1 MLLPL
6 TPEVNVIIAIIY
18 ISSSFV
24 AFQCYPPGLDAD
36 VISWVFDDA
45 VCCTPPHPP
54 VLSQDW
60 FKGGGELRNFTNL
73 SKI

>member
-45 VCCTPPHPP
+45 VCCAPPTPQFYHRTG
-54 VLSQDW
+54 S
-60 FKGGGELRNFTNL
+60 KGGGGAEKFHQFV
-73 SKI
+73 